1 MARKEEINATEEFD
15 RIDGE
20 RGGSRLGDQ
29 RKPNPPGARLFLAA
43 VVAAVIG
50 AGGFVTYKA
59 MGLMGNKD
67 SAAAEKVEP
76 VLGLNKAGAD
86 WKPKPVIEQPK
97 PAEEPEA
104 AVVAPAQPV
113 ANQRQVAQAGAAQG
127 QPEGPTPEEL
137 IRMRRLGGPLNGNSG
152 GGNGQGAQPSQGQ
165 PAPGQA
171 SGSGSGPLA
180 DNLQPVRLAGA
191 RAGVLPDRDMMLTQ
205 GSMIDCQLETKIVST
220 VPGMTTCYT
229 TRDIYSTNGKVVLLD
244 SGSKVVGQYQGGMTQ
259 GQARI
264 FVLWTRVETPNGVII
279 NLDSPGAGPL
289 GEGGLGGY
297 VDTHFWERFGGAI
310 MLSMIGDVG
319 NYVSNKASGSSGG
332 QDRIQFSNTSDAGQD
347 MASKALENTI
357 NIPPTL
363 YKNQGER
370 LQIFVARDLD
380 FRGVYSLE
388 RSSR

>member
-43 VVAAVIG
+43 IVAAVIG

-67 SAAAEKVEP
+67 EAAAEKVEP
-76 VLGLNKAGAD
+76 VLGLNKAGSD
-86 WKPKPVIEQPK
+86 WKPRPVIEQPK
-97 PAEEPEA
+97 LAAEPEPAE
-104 AVVAPAQPV
+104 VMPAQSA
-113 ANQRQVAQAGAAQG
+113 ANQRQAQQPGTVQG

-137 IRMRRLGGPLNGNSG
+137 IRMRRLGGPLNGNLG
-152 GGNGQGAQPSQGQ
+152 GGNGQGAQSSQGQ
-165 PAPGQA
+165 LAPGQA

-229 TRDIYSTNGKVVLLD
+229 TRDIYSTNGRVVLLD

-310 MLSMIGDVG
+310 MLSMIGDLG
-319 NYVSNKASGSSGG
+319 DYASNKASGSGN
-332 QDRIQFSNTSDAGQD
+332 DRITFGNTSDAGKD
-347 MASKALENTI
+347 MAATALENTI

>member
-1 MARKEEINATEEFD
+1 MARKSDEINATEEFD

-20 RGGSRLGDQ
+20 RGGSNLGDQ
-29 RKPNPPGARLFLAA
+29 RRPNQPGAKLFLA
-43 VVAAVIG
+43 VVIAAVLG
-50 AGGFVTYKA
+50 AGGYITYKA
-59 MGLMGNKD
+59 MGMMNPAAD
-67 SAAAEKVEP
+67 SEKQKEEIQTA
-76 VLGLNKAGAD
+76 LNKAGAG
-86 WKPKPVIEQPK
+86 WKPRPVIEPVK
-97 PAEEPEA
+97 AAEEEPTSDGVPA
-104 AVVAPAQPV
+104 AEKPQGGRSGQVVA
-113 ANQRQVAQAGAAQG
+113 QG
-127 QPEGPTPEEL
+127 EPEGPTTEEL
-137 IRMRRLGGPLNGNSG
+137 IRARRLGSVLNATSANGTNQASQPAQ
-152 GGNGQGAQPSQGQ
+152 GQGAANQPSV
-165 PAPGQA
+165 
-171 SGSGSGPLA
+171 SGSGPLA

-229 TRDIYSTNGKVVLLD
+229 TRDIYSTNGRVVLLD

-259 GQARI
+259 GAARI

-279 NLDSPGAGPL
+279 NLDSPGTGPL

-310 MLSMIGDVG
+310 MLSMIGDLG
-319 NYVSNKASGSSGG
+319 NYASNKASGGG
-332 QDRIQFSNTSDAGQD
+332 NDRITFDQTSDAGQD
-347 MASKALENTI
+347 MASTALENTI

-388 RSSR
+388 RSR

>member
-1 MARKEEINATEEFD
+1 MARKSDEINATEEFD

-20 RGGSRLGDQ
+20 RGGSNLGDQ
-29 RKPNPPGARLFLAA
+29 RRPNQPGAKLFLA
-43 VVAAVIG
+43 VVIAAVLG
-50 AGGFVTYKA
+50 AGGYITYKA
-59 MGLMGNKD
+59 MGMMNPAAD
-67 SAAAEKVEP
+67 SEKQKEEIQTA
-76 VLGLNKAGAD
+76 LNKAGAG
-86 WKPKPVIEQPK
+86 WKPRPVIEPVK
-97 PAEEPEA
+97 AAEEEPTSDVMPA
-104 AVVAPAQPV
+104 AEKPQGGRSGQVVA
-113 ANQRQVAQAGAAQG
+113 QG
-127 QPEGPTPEEL
+127 EPEGPTTEEL
-137 IRMRRLGGPLNGNSG
+137 IRARRLGSVLNATSANGTNQASQSAQ
-152 GGNGQGAQPSQGQ
+152 GQGAANQPSV
-165 PAPGQA
+165 
-171 SGSGSGPLA
+171 SGSGPLA

-229 TRDIYSTNGKVVLLD
+229 TRDIYSTNGRVVLLD

-259 GQARI
+259 GAARI

-279 NLDSPGAGPL
+279 NLDSPGTGPL

-310 MLSMIGDVG
+310 MLSMIGDLG
-319 NYVSNKASGSSGG
+319 NYASNKASGGG
-332 QDRIQFSNTSDAGQD
+332 NDRITFDQTSDAGQD
-347 MASKALENTI
+347 MASTALENTI

-388 RSSR
+388 RSR

>member
-1 MARKEEINATEEFD
+1 MARREEINATAEFG

-20 RGGSRLGDQ
+20 RGASGLANQ
-29 RKPNPPGARLFLAA
+29 RKPNQPGARLFLA
-43 VVAAVIG
+43 VMIAAVIG
-50 AGGFVTYKA
+50 AGGYITYKSMA
-59 MGLMGNKD
+59 IVGGKD
-67 SAAAEKVEP
+67 DAAAQEAAP
-76 VLGLNKAGAD
+76 VAGLNKAGAD
-86 WKPKPVIEQPK
+86 WKPRPVIEPPK
-97 PAEEPEA
+97 EAEAPAA
-104 AVVAPAQPV
+104 AVVAPAPQSQPT
-113 ANQRQVAQAGAAQG
+113 QVSTPTE
-127 QPEGPTPEEL
+127 PEGPTPEQK
-137 IRMRRLGGPLNGNSG
+137 IRDRRLTGDLKASSAG
-152 GGNGQGAQPSQGQ
+152 GAQGTSVSQASPSSGE
-165 PAPGQA
+165 A

-180 DNLQPVRLAGA
+180 ANLQPVRLAGA

-205 GSMIDCQLETKIVST
+205 GSMIDCQLETKIIST

-229 TRDIYSTNGKVVLLD
+229 TRDIYSTNGRVVLLD

-319 NYVSNKASGSSGG
+319 DFVSNKSSGG
-332 QDRIQFSNTSDAGQD
+332 GSNDRITFDNTSDAGQD
-347 MASKALENTI
+347 MASTALENTI

-380 FRGVYSLE
+380 FRGVYRLE
-388 RSSR
+388 RTR

>member
-1 MARKEEINATEEFD
+1 MARKSDEINATEEFD

-20 RGGSRLGDQ
+20 RGGSNLGDQ
-29 RKPNPPGARLFLAA
+29 RRPNQPGAKLFLA
-43 VVAAVIG
+43 VVIAAVLG
-50 AGGFVTYKA
+50 AGGYITYKA
-59 MGLMGNKD
+59 MGMMNPAAD
-67 SAAAEKVEP
+67 SEKQKEEIQTA
-76 VLGLNKAGAD
+76 LNKAGAG
-86 WKPKPVIEQPK
+86 WKPRPVIEPVK
-97 PAEEPEA
+97 AAEEEPTSDVMPA
-104 AVVAPAQPV
+104 AEKPQGGRSGQVVA
-113 ANQRQVAQAGAAQG
+113 QG
-127 QPEGPTPEEL
+127 EPEGPTPEEL
-137 IRMRRLGGPLNGNSG
+137 IRARRLGSVLNATSANGTNQASQSAQ
-152 GGNGQGAQPSQGQ
+152 GQGAANQPSV
-165 PAPGQA
+165 
-171 SGSGSGPLA
+171 SGSGPLA

-229 TRDIYSTNGKVVLLD
+229 TRDIYSTNGRVVLLD

-259 GQARI
+259 GAARI

-310 MLSMIGDVG
+310 MLSMIGDLG
-319 NYVSNKASGSSGG
+319 NYASNKASGGG
-332 QDRIQFSNTSDAGQD
+332 NDRITFDQTSDAGQD
-347 MASKALENTI
+347 MASTALENTI

-388 RSSR
+388 RSR

>member
-1 MARKEEINATEEFD
+1 MARKSDEINATEEFD

-20 RGGSRLGDQ
+20 RGGSNLGDQ
-29 RKPNPPGARLFLAA
+29 RKPNQPGAKLFLA
-43 VVAAVIG
+43 VVIAAVLG
-50 AGGFVTYKA
+50 VGGYITYKA
-59 MGLMGNKD
+59 MGMMNPAAD
-67 SAAAEKVEP
+67 SEKQKEETQTA
-76 VLGLNKAGAD
+76 LNKAGAG
-86 WKPKPVIEQPK
+86 WKPRPVIEPVK
-97 PAEEPEA
+97 AAEEEPTSDVMPA
-104 AVVAPAQPV
+104 AEKPQGGRSGQVVA
-113 ANQRQVAQAGAAQG
+113 QG
-127 QPEGPTPEEL
+127 EPEGPTPEEL
-137 IRMRRLGGPLNGNSG
+137 IRARRLGSVLNATSANGTNQA
-152 GGNGQGAQPSQGQ
+152 NQPAQGQGAANQPSV
-165 PAPGQA
+165 
-171 SGSGSGPLA
+171 SGSGPLA

-229 TRDIYSTNGKVVLLD
+229 TRDIYSTNGRVVLLD

-259 GQARI
+259 GAARI

-310 MLSMIGDVG
+310 MLSMIGDLG
-319 NYVSNKASGSSGG
+319 NYASNKASGGG
-332 QDRIQFSNTSDAGQD
+332 NDRITFDQTSDAGQD
-347 MASKALENTI
+347 MANTALENSI
-357 NIPPTL
+357 NMPPTL

-388 RSSR
+388 RSR

>member
-1 MARKEEINATEEFD
+1 MARKNDEINAADEFD
-15 RIDGE
+15 KIDGE

-29 RKPNPPGARLFLAA
+29 RKPNPPGAKLFLIA
-43 VVAAVIG
+43 VIAAVIG

-59 MGLMGNKD
+59 MGMMGDKPKED
-67 SAAAEKVEP
+67 AEKVETT
-76 VLGLNKAGAD
+76 VGLNKAGAD
-86 WKPKPVIEQPK
+86 WKPKPVIEQAQ
-97 PAEEPEA
+97 PAAETEA

-113 ANQRQVAQAGAAQG
+113 AGQRPVAQVAAQG

-137 IRMRRLGGPLNGNSG
+137 IRARRLGPQLITNSG
-152 GGNGQGAQPSQGQ
+152 GGNTHAAQPAQGQ
-165 PAPGQA
+165 PAAGQA

-229 TRDIYSTNGKVVLLD
+229 TRDIYSTNGRVVLLD

-310 MLSMIGDVG
+310 MLSLIGDVG
-319 NYVSNKASGSSGG
+319 DFLSDKASGGN
-332 QDRIQFSNTSDAGQD
+332 QDRITFDNTSDASQD
-347 MASKALENTI
+347 MASTALENTI

-388 RSSR
+388 RSR

>member
-1 MARKEEINATEEFD
+1 MARKSDEINATEEFD

-20 RGGSRLGDQ
+20 RGGSNLGDQ
-29 RKPNPPGARLFLAA
+29 RKPPQPGAKLFLA
-43 VVAAVIG
+43 VVIAAVLG
-50 AGGFVTYKA
+50 AGGYITYKA
-59 MGLMGNKD
+59 MGMMPPAAD
-67 SAAAEKVEP
+67 SEKQKEETQTA
-76 VLGLNKAGAD
+76 LNKAGAG
-86 WKPKPVIEQPK
+86 WKPRPVVEPVK
-97 PAEEPEA
+97 AAEEEQTSDVMPA
-104 AVVAPAQPV
+104 AENPQGGRSGQVVA
-113 ANQRQVAQAGAAQG
+113 QG
-127 QPEGPTPEEL
+127 EPQGPTPEEL
-137 IRMRRLGGPLNGNSG
+137 IRARRLGSVLNATSA
-152 GGNGQGAQPSQGQ
+152 NGTNQAGQPSQGQ
-165 PAPGQA
+165 GAPNQP
-171 SGSGSGPLA
+171 SVSGSGPLA

-229 TRDIYSTNGKVVLLD
+229 TRDIYSTNGRVVLLD

-259 GQARI
+259 GAARI

-310 MLSMIGDVG
+310 MLSMIGDLG
-319 NYVSNKASGSSGG
+319 NYASNKASGGG
-332 QDRIQFSNTSDAGQD
+332 NDKITFDQTSDAGQD
-347 MASKALENTI
+347 MANTALENTI

-388 RSSR
+388 HTR

>member
-1 MARKEEINATEEFD
+1 MARKSDEINAADEFD

-20 RGGSRLGDQ
+20 RGRSGLGDQ
-29 RKPNPPGARLFLAA
+29 RKPNPPGAKLFLA
-43 VVAAVIG
+43 VVIAAVLG
-50 AGGFVTYKA
+50 AGGYITYKA
-59 MGLMGNKD
+59 MAMMKP
-67 SAAAEKVEP
+67 AAETEEQKEEIQTA
-76 VLGLNKAGAD
+76 LNKNGAD
-86 WKPKPVIEQPK
+86 WKPRPVIEPVK
-97 PAEEPEA
+97 AAEEQPA
-104 AVVAPAQPV
+104 AVTPAAQQ
-113 ANQRQVAQAGAAQG
+113 AQGQRGQQAVAAQG

-137 IRMRRLGGPLNGNSG
+137 IRARRLAPGLITGSSG
-152 GGNGQGAQPSQGQ
+152 ASNQGSQPTQGQ
-165 PAPGQA
+165 AAPGQA
-171 SGSGSGPLA
+171 SGSGTGPLA

-205 GSMIDCQLETKIVST
+205 GSMIDCQLETKIIST

-229 TRDIYSTNGKVVLLD
+229 TRDIYSTNGRVVLLD

-259 GQARI
+259 GAARI

-319 NYVSNKASGSSGG
+319 DFISNKASGSSGQ
-332 QDRIQFSNTSDAGQD
+332 QDRITFDNTSDAGQD
-347 MASKALENTI
+347 MASTALENTI

-388 RSSR
+388 RTR

>member
-1 MARKEEINATEEFD
+1 MARKEEINAADEFA

-20 RGGSRLGDQ
+20 RGASRLVDQ
-29 RKPNPPGARLFLAA
+29 RKPNPPGARLFLAV
-43 VVAAVIG
+43 VVAAVVG
-50 AGGFVTYKA
+50 GGGFVTYKA
-59 MGLMGNKD
+59 MGLMGGK
-67 SAAAEKVEP
+67 EQPTEVVEP
-76 VLGLNKAGAD
+76 VVGLNKAGAD
-86 WKPKPVIEQPK
+86 WKPKPVIEPPK
-97 PAEEPEA
+97 PAEPEPELEA
-104 AVVAPAQPV
+104 VAPVQPV
-113 ANQRQVAQAGAAQG
+113 ANPRQAAQASAPTGD
-127 QPEGPTPEEL
+127 PEAPSPEEL
-137 IRMRRLGGPLNGNSG
+137 LRKRRLSGPLNENTG
-152 GGNGQGAQPSQGQ
+152 GGNGRAAPAEQGTPGA
-165 PAPGQA
+165 GQA

-191 RAGVLPDRDMMLTQ
+191 RAGVLPDRDYMLTQ
-205 GSMIDCQLETKIVST
+205 GSMIDCQLETKIIST

-229 TRDIYSTNGKVVLLD
+229 TRDIYSTNGRVVLLD

-319 NYVSNKASGSSGG
+319 DYVANKSSNGGS
-332 QDRIQFSNTSDAGQD
+332 DRITFDNTSDAGQD
-347 MASKALENTI
+347 MASTALENTI

-388 RSSR
+388 RSH

>member
-1 MARKEEINATEEFD
+1 MAGKEEINATEEFD

-43 VVAAVIG
+43 IVAAVIG

-59 MGLMGNKD
+59 MGMMGNKD
-67 SAAAEKVEP
+67 SAVTEKVEP

-97 PAEEPEA
+97 PAEAEPAEVMPA
-104 AVVAPAQPV
+104 AQPV
-113 ANQRQVAQAGAAQG
+113 SNQRQAVAAQE
-127 QPEGPTPEEL
+127 QLEGPTPEEA
-137 IRMRRLGGPLNGNSG
+137 IRMRRLGGSLNGNSG
-152 GGNGQGAQPSQGQ
+152 GGNGQGAQSSQGQ
-165 PAPGQA
+165 PAADQA

-180 DNLQPVRLAGA
+180 DNLKPVRLAGA

-205 GSMIDCQLETKIVST
+205 GSMIDCQLETKIIST

-229 TRDIYSTNGKVVLLD
+229 TRDIYSTNGRVVLLD

-310 MLSMIGDVG
+310 MLSLIGDLG
-319 NYVSNKASGSSGG
+319 NYVSNKASSSGN
-332 QDRIQFSNTSDAGQD
+332 DRITFDNTSDAGQD

>member
-67 SAAAEKVEP
+67 EAAAEKVEP
-76 VLGLNKAGAD
+76 VLGLNKAGSD
-86 WKPKPVIEQPK
+86 WKPRPVIEQPK
-97 PAEEPEA
+97 LAAEPEPAE
-104 AVVAPAQPV
+104 VMPAQSA
-113 ANQRQVAQAGAAQG
+113 ANQRQAQQPGTVQG

-152 GGNGQGAQPSQGQ
+152 GGNGQGAQSSQGQ
-165 PAPGQA
+165 LAPGQA

-229 TRDIYSTNGKVVLLD
+229 TRDIYSTNGRVVLLD

-310 MLSMIGDVG
+310 MLSMIGDLG
-319 NYVSNKASGSSGG
+319 DYASNKASGSGN
-332 QDRIQFSNTSDAGQD
+332 DRITFGNTSDAGKD
-347 MASKALENTI
+347 MAATALENTI

>member
-1 MARKEEINATEEFD
+1 MARKSDEINAAEEFGK
-15 RIDGE
+15 IDGE

-29 RKPNPPGARLFLAA
+29 RKPNPPGAKLFLCVVIAA
-43 VVAAVIG
+43 VVG
-50 AGGFVTYKA
+50 AGGFITYKA
-59 MGLMGNKD
+59 MGMMKPASEN
-67 SAAAEKVEP
+67 AAEKTEKETA
-76 VLGLNKAGAD
+76 LNRAGAD
-86 WKPKPVIEQPK
+86 WKPRPVIEPAKPVGEQPV
-97 PAEEPEA
+97 AE
-104 AVVAPAQPV
+104 VAPAAVQPQ
-113 ANQRQVAQAGAAQG
+113 ARQGQQASAAPGDPAEKTPEQLIRERRLGAGLNSNTGGSGSQGSQPAQG
-127 QPEGPTPEEL
+127 QPAAGE
-137 IRMRRLGGPLNGNSG
+137 
-152 GGNGQGAQPSQGQ
+152 
-165 PAPGQA
+165 A

-180 DNLQPVRLAGA
+180 SNLQPVRLAGA

-229 TRDIYSTNGKVVLLD
+229 TRDIYSTNGRVVLLD

-310 MLSMIGDVG
+310 MLSLIGDVG
-319 NYVSNKASGSSGG
+319 NFVSNKASGGSGQG
-332 QDRIQFSNTSDAGQD
+332 DRITFDKTSDASQD
-347 MASKALENTI
+347 MASTALENTI

-388 RSSR
+388 RSR

>member
-43 VVAAVIG
+43 IVAAVIG

-59 MGLMGNKD
+59 MGMMGNKD
-67 SAAAEKVEP
+67 SAATEKVEP

-97 PAEEPEA
+97 PAADAEPSDVMPA
-104 AVVAPAQPV
+104 AQP
-113 ANQRQVAQAGAAQG
+113 APNQRQAAQAVTAQG

-152 GGNGQGAQPSQGQ
+152 GGNGQGAQPSQGH

-205 GSMIDCQLETKIVST
+205 GSMIDCQLETKIISS

-229 TRDIYSTNGKVVLLD
+229 TRDIYSTNGRVVLLD

-310 MLSMIGDVG
+310 MLSLIGDLG
-319 NYVSNKASGSSGG
+319 DYVSNKASNGG
-332 QDRIQFSNTSDAGQD
+332 NDRITFDNTSDAGQD
-347 MASKALENTI
+347 MASTALENTI

>member
-1 MARKEEINATEEFD
+1 
-15 RIDGE
+15 
-20 RGGSRLGDQ
+20 
-29 RKPNPPGARLFLAA
+29 
-43 VVAAVIG
+43 
-50 AGGFVTYKA
+50 
-59 MGLMGNKD
+59 
-67 SAAAEKVEP
+67 
-76 VLGLNKAGAD
+76 
-86 WKPKPVIEQPK
+86 
-97 PAEEPEA
+97 
-104 AVVAPAQPV
+104 
-113 ANQRQVAQAGAAQG
+113 
-127 QPEGPTPEEL
+127 
-137 IRMRRLGGPLNGNSG
+137 MRRLGGPLNGNSG
-152 GGNGQGAQPSQGQ
+152 GGNGQGAQSSQGK
-165 PAPGQA
+165 PAAGQA

-205 GSMIDCQLETKIVST
+205 GSMIDCQLETKIISS

-229 TRDIYSTNGKVVLLD
+229 TRDIYSTNGRVVLLD

-310 MLSMIGDVG
+310 MLSMIGDLG
-319 NYVSNKASGSSGG
+319 DYASNKASGSGN
-332 QDRIQFSNTSDAGQD
+332 DRITFGNTSDAGKD
-347 MASKALENTI
+347 MAATALENTI

-388 RSSR
+388 RNSR

>member
-1 MARKEEINATEEFD
+1 MARKSDEINATEEFD

-20 RGGSRLGDQ
+20 RGGSNLGDQ
-29 RKPNPPGARLFLAA
+29 RRPNQPGAKLFLA
-43 VVAAVIG
+43 VVIAAVLG
-50 AGGFVTYKA
+50 AGGYITYKA
-59 MGLMGNKD
+59 MGMMNPAAD
-67 SAAAEKVEP
+67 SEKQKEEIQTA
-76 VLGLNKAGAD
+76 LNKAGAG
-86 WKPKPVIEQPK
+86 WKPRPVIEPVK
-97 PAEEPEA
+97 AAEEEPTSDVMPA
-104 AVVAPAQPV
+104 AEKPQGGRSGQVVA
-113 ANQRQVAQAGAAQG
+113 QG
-127 QPEGPTPEEL
+127 EPEGPTPEEL
-137 IRMRRLGGPLNGNSG
+137 IRARRLGSVLNATSANGTNQASQPAQ
-152 GGNGQGAQPSQGQ
+152 GQGAANQPSV
-165 PAPGQA
+165 
-171 SGSGSGPLA
+171 SGSGPLA

-229 TRDIYSTNGKVVLLD
+229 TRDIYSTNGRVVLLD

-259 GQARI
+259 GAARI

-310 MLSMIGDVG
+310 MLSMIGDLG
-319 NYVSNKASGSSGG
+319 NYASNKASGGG
-332 QDRIQFSNTSDAGQD
+332 NDRITFDQTSDAGQD
-347 MASKALENTI
+347 MASTALENTI

-388 RSSR
+388 RSR

>member
-67 SAAAEKVEP
+67 EAAAEKVEP
-76 VLGLNKAGAD
+76 VLGLNKAGSD
-86 WKPKPVIEQPK
+86 WKPRPVIEQPK
-97 PAEEPEA
+97 LAAEPEPAE
-104 AVVAPAQPV
+104 VMPAQSA
-113 ANQRQVAQAGAAQG
+113 ANQRQAQQPGTVQG

-152 GGNGQGAQPSQGQ
+152 GGNGQGAQSSQGQ

-229 TRDIYSTNGKVVLLD
+229 TRDIYSTNGRVVLLD

-310 MLSMIGDVG
+310 MLSMIGDLG
-319 NYVSNKASGSSGG
+319 DYASNKASGSGN
-332 QDRIQFSNTSDAGQD
+332 DRITFGNTSDAGKD
-347 MASKALENTI
+347 MAATALENTI

-388 RSSR
+388 RNSR

>member
-1 MARKEEINATEEFD
+1 MARKSDEINAAEEFG

-20 RGGSRLGDQ
+20 RGGSHLGDQ
-29 RKPNPPGARLFLAA
+29 RKPNPPGTKLFLCVVIAA
-43 VVAAVIG
+43 VLG
-50 AGGFVTYKA
+50 AGGFITYKA
-59 MGLMGNKD
+59 VGLMKPA
-67 SAAAEKVEP
+67 SEKAPEKAEKETA
-76 VLGLNKAGAD
+76 LNRAGAD
-86 WKPKPVIEQPK
+86 WKPRPVIEEAKAVDEQP
-97 PAEEPEA
+97 ATA
-104 AVVAPAQPV
+104 AAPVTPQPQAPQGQQPV
-113 ANQRQVAQAGAAQG
+113 GAPGDPAVK
-127 QPEGPTPEEL
+127 TPEQI
-137 IRMRRLGGPLNGNSG
+137 IRERRLTGALNTSTGGASSG
-152 GGNGQGAQPSQGQ
+152 SQ
-165 PAPGQA
+165 PAPGHSSASEA

-180 DNLQPVRLAGA
+180 NNLQPVRLAGA

-229 TRDIYSTNGKVVLLD
+229 TRDIYSTNGRVVLLD

-319 NYVSNKASGSSGG
+319 NFLSNKASGSSGQG
-332 QDRIQFSNTSDAGQD
+332 DRITFDKTSDASQD
-347 MASKALENTI
+347 VASTALENTI

-388 RSSR
+388 RSR

>member
-1 MARKEEINATEEFD
+1 MARKGEEINATDEFD
-15 RIDGE
+15 RIEGE
-20 RGGSRLGDQ
+20 RGGSGLGDQ
-29 RKPNPPGARLFLAA
+29 RKPNPPGSRMFLL
-43 VVAAVIG
+43 VVLAFVIG
-50 AGGFVTYKA
+50 GGGFVTYKA
-59 MGLMGNKD
+59 VGMMNRQGESTEK
-67 SAAAEKVEP
+67 KVEP
-76 VLGLNKAGAD
+76 QTALNKAGAD
-86 WKPKPVIEQPK
+86 WKPRPVIEPAK
-97 PAEEPEA
+97 PAADVP
-104 AVVAPAQPV
+104 APASTPT
-113 ANQRQVAQAGAAQG
+113 ATPAQARPSQQGVAAQG
-127 QPEGPTPEEL
+127 QPEGPSPEEL
-137 IRMRRLGGPLNGNSG
+137 IRARRLAPSLVTSTGSG
-152 GGNGQGAQPSQGQ
+152 SGEGSQ
-165 PAPGQA
+165 PAPGQPGVGPA

-191 RAGVLPDRDMMLTQ
+191 RAGVLPDRNMMLTQ

-229 TRDIYSTNGKVVLLD
+229 TRDIYSTNGHVVLLD

-319 NYVSNKASGSSGG
+319 DFVSNKASGSSGG
-332 QDRIQFSNTSDAGQD
+332 QDRIKFDNTSDAGED

-363 YKNQGER
+363 YKNQGDR

-388 RSSR
+388 RNR